1 MGETC
6 SPSSATSSASSVI
19 RNIASKGIDS
29 PDTGDEILE
38 NIPWVDGKFLKESP
52 LKSYT
57 TVARGGQRGI
67 TTGVAVLIL
76 KGRRA
81 QRSVLGHL
89 RRSSWN
95 NLTLA
100 LNVCI
105 LCHLVVVV
113 S

>member
-1 MGETC
+1 MK
-6 SPSSATSSASSVI
+6 SSRIFQGV
-19 RNIASKGIDS
+19 
-29 PDTGDEILE
+29 DE
-38 NIPWVDGKFLKESP
+38 KFLKESP

>member
-1 MGETC
+1 LIAGTFL
-6 SPSSATSSASSVI
+6 SVI
-19 RNIASKGIDS
+19 RSIISGSIDS
-29 PDTGDEILE
+29 PDMRDEILE
-38 NIPWVDGKFLKESP
+38 NIPGVDEKFLKESP

-81 QRSVLGHL
+81 QHSVLGHL

-105 LCHLVVVV
+105 LCHLVVAV